1 METTKK
7 GKPKAKG
14 NGQGTIYKMSN
25 GKFRGQLTIGYNEN
39 GSPKRKS
46 FTGKT
51 KKKYQIK

>member
-1 METTKK
+1 
-7 GKPKAKG
+7 
-14 NGQGTIYKMSN
+14 MSN

-51 KKKYQIK
+51 KKEVSDKMKASILIIIEVYYLQMIRSH